1 MPMISCPRT
10 VDNKPVGR
18 PAKESLTGR
27 SVIDTSK
34 LDDRTGMLTSA
45 PGVTA
50 TAATEEKIAH
60 IDGEKGILLSRDSPI
75 TQLRKHGD
83 FLENSE
89 ARFRTLAN
97 MIPTIVWIAA
107 PDGTIT
113 FVNDQW
119 FSFCGITPEQNARCW
134 PELVLHPDDQACCM
148 EAWTAALR
156 SGRNFEIETRIRR
169 NDGEYR
175 WFLTRAIPVR
185 NAEGAITAWFGTS
198 TDIHDRKLVEE
209 ALRASE
215 ARFRTI
221 VETANEGIWLIGV
234 DARTQF
240 VNARMAAM
248 LGCTPDEMIGRSALE
263 FTFPEDEPNHR
274 ERVGRNLAGEL
285 EQFEIRFRRKDGA
298 AIPVLAATSA
308 LRDELGQVS
317 GALGMFSDMSE
328 KKRLEEQQALL
339 MRELHH
345 RVKNTLSTVQALVN
359 STARNAPSIQN
370 FRDSL
375 TQRIMSL
382 AQTHTLL
389 FDNEM
394 AGVQLRDI
402 LRSELEPY
410 DDQTGTRVILNGPDL
425 DVPPHLTLA
434 VGMAVHELTT
444 NAAKYGALSSPQG
457 RVHVT
462 WSLPVADVEESKIR
476 FEWMEQGGPP
486 VAVPDRKGFGTTLLE
501 RVLSRQLGG
510 EVEVAFAPEGLR
522 VRVEAAFVGAA
533 RS

>member
-1 MPMISCPRT
+1 MTGQGC
-10 VDNKPVGR
+10 
-18 PAKESLTGR
+18 SLPIR
-27 SVIDTSK
+27 ASHRLRQRK
-34 LDDRTGMLTSA
+34 Q
-45 PGVTA
+45 
-50 TAATEEKIAH
+50 KIAH
-60 IDGEKGILLSRDSPI
+60 IDGDKGILLSRGCPI
-75 TQLRKHGD
+75 NQLRKHGD
-83 FLENSE
+83 FLEKSE

-97 MIPTIVWIAA
+97 MIPTIVWTAA

-134 PELVLHPDDQACCM
+134 PELVLHPDDQARCM

-156 SGRNFEIETRIRR
+156 SGCNFEIETRIRR

-198 TDIHDRKLVEE
+198 TDIHDRKLAEE

-382 AQTHTLL
+382 AQDPHTLVRQR
-389 FDNEM
+389 NGGR
-394 AGVQLRDI
+394 AA
-402 LRSELEPY
+402 
-410 DDQTGTRVILNGPDL
+410 TGYS
-425 DVPPHLTLA
+425 A
-434 VGMAVHELTT
+434 
-444 NAAKYGALSSPQG
+444 Q
-457 RVHVT
+457 
-462 WSLPVADVEESKIR
+462 
-476 FEWMEQGGPP
+476 
-486 VAVPDRKGFGTTLLE
+486 
-501 RVLSRQLGG
+501 
-510 EVEVAFAPEGLR
+510 
-522 VRVEAAFVGAA
+522 
-533 RS
+533 

>member
-1 MPMISCPRT
+1 MPMISRPLT
-10 VDNKPVGR
+10 VDNKPVGL
-18 PAKESLTGR
+18 PAKESLTGQ
-27 SVIDTSK
+27 SVIDASR
-34 LDDRTGMLTSA
+34 LADQTGMLTCE
-45 PGVTA
+45 PGITS
-50 TAATEEKIAH
+50 TAATEAKSAH
-60 IDGEKGILLSRDSPI
+60 TDGGKAVRLSRGCPI
-75 TQLRKHGD
+75 DLLPKHGD
-83 FLENSE
+83 LLEKSE

-97 MIPTIVWIAA
+97 MIPAIVWTAA
-107 PDGTIT
+107 PDGTMT

-134 PELVLHPDDQACCM
+134 PALVLHPNDQARCR
-148 EAWTAALR
+148 EAWSAAR
-156 SGRNFEIETRIRR
+156 QSGRALEIETRIRR
-169 NDGEYR
+169 NDGEYL
-175 WFLTRAIPVR
+175 WFLTRAIPIR
-185 NAEGAITAWFGTS
+185 NAEGAITAWSGTT
-198 TDIHDRKLVEE
+198 TDIHDRKLAEE

-221 VETANEGIWLIGV
+221 VETANEGIWLIGA

-240 VNARMAAM
+240 VNARMATM

-263 FTFPEDEPNHR
+263 FTFPEDEPIHR
-274 ERVGRNLAGEL
+274 ERVGRNLAGEF
-285 EQFEIRFRRKDGA
+285 EQFEIRFRRKDGV

-359 STARNAPSIQN
+359 STARNAPSVQT

-382 AQTHTLL
+382 AKTHTLL

-410 DDQTGTRVILNGPDL
+410 DDQTGTRVILTGPDL

-462 WSLPVADVEESKIR
+462 WSLPAAVVEESKIQ
-476 FEWMEQGGPP
+476 FEWVEQGGPP

-510 EVEVAFAPEGLR
+510 EVEMAFAPEGLR
-522 VRVEAAFVGAA
+522 VRVEAALVGVA
-533 RS
+533 R